1 MAGQNEI
8 AMARLKS
15 FLVNLALML
24 GGLALM
30 LLAGEGIVR
39 LIRPPQVSYTR
50 APCFYIPDD
59 QVGYRFQPSASGL
72 MFKNFEINQIDR
84 INMLG
89 FHDVEHRLPPAGDG
103 FRVMAL
109 GDSFTAA
116 LEVDV
121 ADGWTQTA
129 QRKLRALG
137 HPNAEVLNLGIDGIG
152 PNIELKLLKRFAPI
166 FRPDAVVVA
175 FYKND
180 PLDISE
186 KLKHRECYKNY
197 TVAYQTEA
205 ERQAIRAFI
214 DGARP
219 VGSTFQWWLDRSYLF
234 RLFMF
239 PFRNMY
245 WKFNYLNP
253 VRNYYAPAM
262 LDIKTDKRA
271 ENPPTMDEIFAE
283 MQSLAQTYNFRLLVI
298 PVPANNS
305 WNHPTDSMD
314 ALKTSLSPDMLW
326 QLDVVDVLP
335 EMQSVVQADGRQYA
349 DLFFK
354 YDEHFSKYGQH
365 VYGTI
370 VAERVHQYAVA
381 APIELRVQPPR
392 AGLWTE
398 VQWVDGAGGWHA
410 VENWRTETNGGGS
423 VTHWVEAKDFGTGPF
438 RFAVYDVPGGT
449 LLGASDPFMLPRK
462 NQTARVTVVV
472 NE

>member
-1 MAGQNEI
+1 
-8 AMARLKS
+8 MARLKS

-24 GGLALM
+24 GGLAVV

-59 QVGYRFQPSASGL
+59 QIGYRFQPSASGL

-84 INMLG
+84 INSLG
-89 FHDVEHRLPPAGDG
+89 FHDVEHTLPPTGDG
-103 FRVMAL
+103 FRVLAL

-121 ADGWTQTA
+121 ADGWTQTM
-129 QRKLRALG
+129 QRELRALG
-137 HPNAEVLNLGIDGIG
+137 HPRAEVLNLGIDGIG
-152 PNIELKLLKRFAPI
+152 PNIELKLLKQFAPI
-166 FRPDAVVVA
+166 FQPDAVVVA

-205 ERQAIRAFI
+205 ERDAIRAFI

-219 VGSTFQWWLDRSYLF
+219 VSPAFRRLLDRSYLF

-271 ENPPTMDEIFAE
+271 ANPPTMDEIFAE
-283 MQSLAQTYNFRLLVI
+283 MQTLARENNFRLLII
-298 PVPANNS
+298 PVPANDS
-305 WNHPTDSMD
+305 WNHPADSMD
-314 ALKTSLSPDMLW
+314 ALKQSLSPEMLW
-326 QLDVVDVLP
+326 QLDVVDILP
-335 EMQSVVQADGRQYA
+335 DMQAFVQTEGRPYA

-365 VYGTI
+365 VYGVLT
-370 VAERVHQYAVA
+370 ARRVHQYAVA
-381 APIELRVQPPR
+381 APIEMRTEPPR
-392 AGLWTE
+392 AGLWSE
-398 VQWVDGAGGWHA
+398 VQWADGAGNWHA
-410 VENWRTETNGGGS
+410 VENWRGETNGGGS
-423 VTHWVEAKDFGTGPF
+423 VTWWVEAKDFGTGPF
-438 RFAVYDVPGGT
+438 RFAVYDAPGGN
-449 LLGASDPFMLPRK
+449 LLGASEPFMLPQK
-462 NQTARVTVVV
+462 NETTRMKVSINGQ
-472 NE
+472 